1 MSKSTFHPSGNI
13 KILPK
18 TPSSYLLI
26 NNFTLTNTIYRIT
39 KEHIIEKFTC
49 SFTYSA
55 KTK

>member
-1 MSKSTFHPSGNI
+1 MSKSTFYPSDNI

-26 NNFTLTNTIYRIT
+26 NNFTLSNAIYRIT
-39 KEHIIEKFTC
+39 KEHIIEEFTC

-55 KTK
+55 